1 MLITMKLGL
10 NVIMAV
16 IGIVIAISML
26 ATVSTAITA
35 ANLTG
40 INATIA
46 AFIPL
51 GLIVGC
57 LLLAFKTGGNK

>member
-1 MLITMKLGL
+1 MKVGL

-26 ATVSTAITA
+26 ATLGTSITA

-51 GLIVGC
+51 GIIVGC
-57 LLLAFKTGGNK
+57 LIYAFKAMGGGK

>member
-1 MLITMKLGL
+1 MKVGL

-26 ATVSTAITA
+26 ATLGTSITA

-51 GLIVGC
+51 GVIVGC
-57 LLLAFKTGGNK
+57 LIYAFKAMGGSK